1 MNIDRSTI
9 QKIAHLSRLEIE
21 PGQEEAYLKDLN
33 AILAWVDQLKSIDTT
48 GVEPLI
54 HLSEE
59 VNVLREDVPQA
70 PLAHQQ
76 ALNLAPKKNS
86 DYYLVPK
93 VMDQPTE

>member
-70 PLAHQQ
+70 PLTHQQ
-76 ALNLAPKKNS
+76 ALHLAPKKNS